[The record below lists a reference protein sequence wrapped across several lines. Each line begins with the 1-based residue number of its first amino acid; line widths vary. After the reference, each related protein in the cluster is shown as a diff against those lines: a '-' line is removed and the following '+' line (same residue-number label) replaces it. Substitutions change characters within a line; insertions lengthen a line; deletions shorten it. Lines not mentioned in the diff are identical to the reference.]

1 MDSQKKKACQGN
13 DRLGKF
19 VLPDKEAVNE
29 SLADFKAG
37 RKSKEDVEIVTD
49 VFFEQMRRLNGVK

>member
-1 MDSQKKKACQGN
+1 MNSQKKKACHGN

-37 RKSKEDVEIVTD
+37 RKSKEDVEAVTD
-49 VFFEQMRRLNGVK
+49 IFFEQMRRLNGVK